1 MYWRGTTLA
10 HTFGAVVREG
20 RRRLHVSVEQVG
32 HIDGGNRRGVAEG
45 GGEQIAVAIVSAI
58 FHQRGPD
65 SVGGIAVDLALDD
78 TPIDGSA
85 AIIHAS
91 ISQNLP
97 LKPFTLL
104 SD

>member
-1 MYWRGTTLA
+1 MYRRGTTLA
-10 HTFGAVVREG
+10 HTFGAVVGEG

-32 HIDGGNRRGVAEG
+32 HIDGGNRRVIAES

-65 SVGGIAVDLALDD
+65 SVGGRAVDLALDD
-78 TPIDGSA
+78 TRIDGVA

-91 ISQNLP
+91 VGQDFW
-97 LKPFTLL
+97 LKSFT
-104 SD
+104 